1 MPQSNKFLAESTCE
15 NIVKI
20 DQHLAKMW
28 TECNSLLF
36 LAQTAYWELSL
47 AIPTQFRYSMTFLNM
62 F

>member
-36 LAQTAYWELSL
+36 LAQTAY
-47 AIPTQFRYSMTFLNM
+47 
-62 F
+62 